1 MGAVTQAVA
10 GQRQSTISVCTEE
23 KKNRIEK

>member
-10 GQRQSTISVCTEE
+10 GQRQLTISVCTEE